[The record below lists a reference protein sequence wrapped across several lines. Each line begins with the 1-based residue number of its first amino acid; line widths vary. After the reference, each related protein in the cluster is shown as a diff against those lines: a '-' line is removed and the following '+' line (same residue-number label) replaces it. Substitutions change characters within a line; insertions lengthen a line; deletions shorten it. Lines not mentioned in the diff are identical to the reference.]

1 MNCADFRELIE
12 PCAAGELTPTAE
24 MSAHVNSCVRCA
36 AELAVARQIHDA
48 LASSEP
54 LRAPRHF
61 TANVLRALPARQ
73 REAPDVFEVW
83 LDTPTL
89 TSVAAIVL
97 GLWLL
102 IDTSAMARL
111 TEQVESISSTL
122 RNITLLRG
130 QVFTGYAVAAS
141 IVATFVAW
149 ALVEE
154 G

>member
-1 MNCADFRELIE
+1 M
-12 PCAAGELTPTAE
+12 
-24 MSAHVNSCVRCA
+24 
-36 AELAVARQIHDA
+36 HDA

-61 TANVLRALPARQ
+61 TADVLRALPARQ

-97 GLWLL
+97 GFWLL
-102 IDTSAMARL
+102 LDASAMARL
-111 TEQVESISSTL
+111 TEQVESISNALGNISLVRRPVVTL
-122 RNITLLRG
+122 
-130 QVFTGYAVAAS
+130 YAVTAAV
-141 IVATFVAW
+141 VATVVAW
-149 ALVEE
+149 ALAEE